1 MIYKILELK
10 LISFRTQRVIF
21 MTPFYMLFEFFLFQY
36 IFMLFYPLDDLT
48 LLFLIIIVGLLNI
61 APMLAEEK
69 KTRFITRFLT
79 EVSTIWIGHHSCF

>member
-21 MTPFYMLFEFFLFQY
+21 MTPFYMLFEFFLFKY

-48 LLFLIIIVGLLNI
+48 LLVLIIIVGLLNI